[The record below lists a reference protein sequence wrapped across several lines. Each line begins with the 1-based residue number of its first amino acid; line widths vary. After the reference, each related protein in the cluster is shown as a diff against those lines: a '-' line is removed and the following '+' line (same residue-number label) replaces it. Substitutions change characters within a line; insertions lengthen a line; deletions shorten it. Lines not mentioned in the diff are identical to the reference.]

1 MKLLVGVSEARFQFR
16 EQNLLMLV
24 SGRDTGVA
32 GQAEART
39 GYWGGDVL
47 VWPPASAYLL
57 SVLCQ
62 EACPAQMWTDKS

>member
-1 MKLLVGVSEARFQFR
+1 MKLLVGSLRQDSKFR